1 MNKPFPHP
9 LPVIVLALVIVLAA
23 APALRAQ
30 TGAGAPSF
38 RELAGELA
46 AAAPGGAITL
56 PDTAFTQPSA
66 SAAGKLQRGVLLYVA
81 AGRARE
87 INNPPRSPD
96 LAAAAKTWLVDAL
109 SGLAAIPSAASRCQ
123 YYLGMIAEQHEGD
136 LAGAQTRYQQALLL
150 NPQNKQAGQALAR
163 VQFTLTPPQANN

>member
-1 MNKPFPHP
+1 MKTF
-9 LPVIVLALVIVLAA
+9 LCLLLVVAAVPVLY
-23 APALRAQ
+23 AQ
-30 TGAGAPSF
+30 TGAPSF
-38 RELAGELA
+38 RQLTGELA
-46 AAAPGGAITL
+46 AAAPGSAITL
-56 PDTAFTQPSA
+56 PDTAFTQPST
-66 SAAGKLQRGVLLYVA
+66 SATGRLQRGVLLYVA

-87 INNPPRSPD
+87 LNNPSRSPD

-109 SGLAAIPSAASRCQ
+109 PGLAATPSAASQCQ

-150 NPQNKQAGQALAR
+150 NPQNKQAGHALAR